1 MSNFISNMVLFKT
14 IGITILL
21 SFVTS
26 FYVQAETVNS
36 TTLYQQIYHDSQ
48 NNSWLAV
55 SSAELDAS
63 RGGFILPNGIIVDIS
78 INKYI
83 LTNGTETYS
92 YNYQSPVNQL
102 LVQGGRLNLSSK
114 LTNSPLT
121 TIIQNSLDNQII
133 SAINTINI
141 DIRNLNSVNH
151 NISSSDYFSLYVLPN
166 LHN

>member
-1 MSNFISNMVLFKT
+1 MVLFKT

>member
-1 MSNFISNMVLFKT
+1 MSNFISNIVRFKT

-21 SFVTS
+21 SFVIS
-26 FYVQAETVNS
+26 FYSQAEAINS
-36 TTLYQQIYHDSQ
+36 TTLYQKNYSSERY
-48 NNSWLAV
+48 SWLAV

-102 LVQGGRLNLSSK
+102 LVQGGQLNLSSK

-121 TIIQNSLDNQII
+121 SIIQNSLDNQII